1 LTQNQ
6 KIQKPKE
13 KYIFCAIKA
22 QIRKNE
28 RNTRLDL
35 TQLYVYKRQNQEN
48 FIVDSGNLTV
58 FDQK

>member
-1 LTQNQ
+1 MQL
-6 KIQKPKE
+6 KLK
-13 KYIFCAIKA
+13 
-22 QIRKNE
+22 IRKNE